1 MGMKIKV
8 FFMNMIN
15 KFRKTKEV
23 EVVQR
28 KSVVELIH
36 LLGVLSQQ
44 LQLVET
50 DAEEQDNRIKYLENE
65 LQKQYEATCEAKDR
79 IVDLLNE
86 KRELERKL
94 AEIHDLTEK

>member
-1 MGMKIKV
+1 MKIKV
-8 FFMNMIN
+8 FFMNIIN
-15 KFRKTKEV
+15 KFRRTKEV

-44 LQLVET
+44 LQLVEA
-50 DAEEQDNRIKYLENE
+50 DANEQDARIKYLENE
-65 LQKQYEATCEAKDR
+65 LQKQYEATCEAKDQ

-86 KRELERKL
+86 KFELERKL
-94 AEIHDLTEK
+94 DEIHDLTKK

>member
-1 MGMKIKV
+1 MRFYVTSDNHGSLMKI
-8 FFMNMIN
+8 
-15 KFRKTKEV
+15 RE
-23 EVVQR
+23 QR
-28 KSVVELIH
+28 I
-36 LLGVLSQQ
+36 G
-44 LQLVET
+44 LQLDQDCGLIILGDVGFNYHG
-50 DAEEQDNRIKYLENE
+50 DEQDNRIKYLENE

>member
-8 FFMNMIN
+8 FFMNIIN
-15 KFRKTKEV
+15 KFRRTKEV

-65 LQKQYEATCEAKDR
+65 LQKQYEATCEAKDQ

>member
-1 MGMKIKV
+1 MILKIKV
-8 FFMNMIN
+8 FFMNIIN
-15 KFRKTKEV
+15 KFRGTKEV

-65 LQKQYEATCEAKDR
+65 LQKQYEATCEAKDQ

-86 KRELERKL
+86 KSELERKL
-94 AEIHDLTEK
+94 DKIRDLTEK

>member
-8 FFMNMIN
+8 FFMNIIN

-65 LQKQYEATCEAKDR
+65 LQKQYEATCEAKDQ